1 MGAISSVIGGLYQ
14 GEMYSAKKRMSL
26 ANGEAQKNAAYSMA
40 TASEQ
45 ASKAQLQVEAENLSR
60 MAGNKRRDMGAA
72 RNANA
77 ATGFTSAGSGQ
88 TGEGIVN
95 KVHAQAM
102 ADAARSGSTASMNA
116 LDEQVATRRQG
127 DAAMRAAEIEAQQY
141 AAMAKMS
148 RTGAFISAV
157 GGVIGGVAGG
167 IDGWGRAADFNEANS
182 AAIKAGEV
190 QAQNRWGSALWG
202 AVNGSDAGGGLLA
215 STNPFT
221 APLAGKGWDEKLLGM
236 LGVGNI
242 NKK

>member
-1 MGAISSVIGGLYQ
+1 MGFISSFIGGLYQ
-14 GEMYSAKKRMSL
+14 GEMYSVKKRMSL
-26 ANGEAQKNAAYSMA
+26 ANGQAQKNAFYAKA

-45 ASKAQLQVEAENLSR
+45 ASKAQLQVTAENLAR
-60 MAGNKRRDMGAA
+60 MAGNRRREKGTA

-102 ADAARSGSTASMNA
+102 ADAARSGSNASMNA
-116 LDEQVATRRQG
+116 LDEQVAARRQG
-127 DAAMRAAEIEAQQY
+127 DMAMRAAQIEADQY

-167 IDGWGRAADFNEANS
+167 IDGWGRAADFNEANK
-182 AAIKAGEV
+182 AAIEAGEV
-190 QAQNRWGSALWG
+190 NAQNRWGSALWG
-202 AVNGSDAGGGLLA
+202 SVNGSDAGGGLLA

-221 APLAGKGWDEKLLGM
+221 APLAGRGWDEKLLGM